1 MMIEFMPTNS
11 TSQVLS
17 DQISWDEKLYMS
29 LSLASSLS
37 FEISEK
43 IPILKISAFLMIYIA
58 NSYHMNNFGPK
69 LDICANV
76 HIICLLTLSISALF
90 LIHNLKTIK

>member
-1 MMIEFMPTNS
+1 MMLEFMLTNS
-11 TSQVLS
+11 TSQVLA
-17 DQISWDEKLYMS
+17 DQIAWDEKLYMS

-58 NSYHMNNFGPK
+58 NSYHMNKFGPK
-69 LDICANV
+69 LEICANV
-76 HIICLLTLSISALF
+76 HIICVLTLSISALF
-90 LIHNLKTIK
+90 VIHNLKTIK